1 MSAYKSRKFWYN
13 NICKTREYRFSLK
26 KEGEVMKGM
35 TSAEV
40 IAKLAVENSRK
51 EIYMMSI
58 DAKNAGKTFDDF
70 IEELKVLA
78 YSKK

>member
-1 MSAYKSRKFWYN
+1 M
-13 NICKTREYRFSLK
+13 
-26 KEGEVMKGM
+26 KEGEVMKM
-35 TSAEV
+35 PNASEV
-40 IAKLAVENSRK
+40 IEKLAVENSRK
-51 EIYMMSI
+51 EIYIMAV

>member
-1 MSAYKSRKFWYN
+1 
-13 NICKTREYRFSLK
+13 
-26 KEGEVMKGM
+26 MKGM

-78 YSKK
+78 NSKK

>member
-1 MSAYKSRKFWYN
+1 
-13 NICKTREYRFSLK
+13 
-26 KEGEVMKGM
+26 MKM
-35 TSAEV
+35 PNASEV
-40 IAKLAVENSRK
+40 IEKLAVENSRK
-51 EIYMMSI
+51 EIYIMAV